1 MSFQLSLESWQRL
14 RGDNVV
20 R

>member
-1 MSFQLSLESWQRL
+1 MSFQLSLEGSQRL
-14 RGDNVV
+14 SGDNVV